1 MALVCMMALFASA
14 ASAQQTDVR
23 SRKFSIHLG
32 FPVSFFGGESFI
44 KESVGMSM
52 GFLATPRNLF
62 MLDLNFGAGPSKQ
75 IGTFSYYEYPP
86 NSLTGIERIGSV
98 LYVYDYWDVVFSYNR
113 LFDLSK
119 LWQFYVGPA
128 IGFTSIS
135 ASKDYDAL
143 GYVEGLSYSDNDR
156 LVKKTFT
163 AGVHTGLRL
172 NLFNR
177 GSLDITYLLAG
188 HGKINFEERE
198 IWVSG
203 DRVEIGRKEFGNI
216 THRFK
221 FSVGWRFGKRYKK
234 ASN

>member
-1 MALVCMMALFASA
+1 M
-14 ASAQQTDVR
+14 
-23 SRKFSIHLG
+23 SI
-32 FPVSFFGGESFI
+32 
-44 KESVGMSM
+44 

-62 MLDLNFGAGPSKQ
+62 MLEFNGGTSPSKQ
-75 IGTFSYYEYPP
+75 VGTFSYYVYPP
-86 NSLTGIERIGSV
+86 NSLMGNEHIGRV
-98 LYVYDYWDVVFSYNR
+98 LYEYDYLDVVFSYNR

-119 LWQFYVGPA
+119 IWQFYLGPA
-128 IGFTSIS
+128 IGFSSIG
-135 ASKDYDAL
+135 AGKHYDAI
-143 GYVEGLSYSDNDR
+143 YHVEGLSYSDND
-156 LVKKTFT
+156 LMKKKTFT

-198 IWVSG
+198 IWVFD
-203 DRVEIGRKEFGNI
+203 DRVEIGRKELGNM